1 MQESTGF
8 RLQTIDQKMKM
19 KQQLWR
25 NLVIG
30 AAFVWIAHTASAQV
44 YISHTVSQPAALV
57 VSAGPDQSACTGDS
71 VLLGGL
77 PSAQGGSGSYT
88 YNWQPPTGVSDPT
101 SANPAAAP
109 SGTQAYTLTVSDG
122 NGCTNTDQVTVTA
135 ANINANFVFS
145 TNLLQAS
152 FTNATVGASSYLW
165 DFGDG
170 LTSTFANPSHT
181 YANPGAY
188 NVCLIANPGGPCQ
201 DSICSTVT
209 VSLVG
214 ITPARQG
221 VLVVYPNPAV
231 GSDLHF
237 ALRELSL
244 TEPVQIRLYDAVGRL
259 VRTYEGPAAQEIH
272 TIRRN
277 GLAKG
282 SYSYQLRSG
291 EGLVF
296 EGKIILE

>member
-1 MQESTGF
+1 
-8 RLQTIDQKMKM
+8 MKM

-30 AAFVWIAHTASAQV
+30 AAFVWISHTASAQV
-44 YISHTVSQPAALV
+44 YILHNFSQPAALV

-71 VLLGGL
+71 VLLGGT
-77 PSAQGGSGSYT
+77 PSATGGSGTYT
-88 YNWQPPTGVSDPT
+88 YNWQPPIGVSDPT
-101 SANPAAAP
+101 VANPAAAA
-109 SGTQAYTLTVSDG
+109 SGTQAYTLTVTDT
-122 NGCTNTDQVTVTA
+122 NGCVSTDQVTVTA
-135 ANINANFVFS
+135 ASINANFVFS
-145 TNLLQAS
+145 TNLLQAI
-152 FTNATVGASSYLW
+152 FTNSTVGASSYLW

-181 YANPGAY
+181 YSSPGTY
-188 NVCLIANPGGPCQ
+188 NVCLTANPGGSCE

-214 ITPARQG
+214 VTPARQG
-221 VLVVYPNPAV
+221 VLVVYPNPAS

-237 ALRELSL
+237 ALREMSL
-244 TEPVQIRLYDAVGRL
+244 TEPVQIELYDAVGRL
-259 VRTYEGPAAQEIH
+259 VRTYEGPAGQEIH

-277 GLAKG
+277 GLANG
-282 SYSYQLRSG
+282 SYSYRLKGG
-291 EGLVF
+291 EGVVF